1 MVQTLKSCATKF
13 FQILSDPS
21 GNSFVQNRHAPEIDP
36 DREVTHFARTRE
48 QDNSL
53 GLYTQEEVA
62 QATDARLDTVATEAP
77 LASTSEVS
85 TRSTATPTADAV
97 LLSGQAQLE
106 ATEGKLQTLY
116 SLVLKR
122 DTHDSQ

>member
-1 MVQTLKSCATKF
+1 M
-13 FQILSDPS
+13 
-21 GNSFVQNRHAPEIDP
+21 QNRHAPEIDP

-48 QDNSL
+48 QDHSL

-62 QATDARLDTVATEAP
+62 EATDARLDTVAEAP

-106 ATEGKLQTLY
+106 ATEGKLQILY
-116 SLVLKR
+116 SEVLKR
-122 DTHDSQ
+122 DKCLSFRT

>member
-1 MVQTLKSCATKF
+1 MPLNF

-48 QDNSL
+48 QDHSL

-62 QATDARLDTVATEAP
+62 EATDARLDTEAP

-97 LLSGQAQLE
+97 LLSGQEQLE
-106 ATEGKLQTLY
+106 ATEGKLQILY

-122 DTHDSQ
+122 DTCLSFRT